1 MKRTTYCMLL
11 LVTILATV
19 TTDKLLGQALPE
31 LGSNVYQP
39 QLLAS
44 DDGDLLLVWK
54 QREGRRS
61 SDLLVSRWHGD
72 SFTEPVRANDIPGSV
87 NSSPIDEMRAAL
99 AGGPGKL
106 VALAWT
112 DGQFNIRVAVSKD
125 GGTVF
130 GPSLQLNQDTGRV
143 LQEFPAIAFDS
154 EGGLHAVW
162 LDPRRAEEGAEEP
175 ADLYHARVRDG
186 EATEQNLTEKQQG
199 SVCGCCL
206 PAVGVGS
213 DGKLRVAFRNTTP
226 DGYRDIF
233 RLEGTPDGHFGPPEP
248 VSPPIWRI
256 NACPVAG
263 PLSVGEKVLWIDG
276 STGRRRLLSSRGP
289 DEMPDA
295 VLEDSDVW
303 SIRYPPRF
311 VSPRA
316 DFEPLVLIPGRPVSY
331 LLRLEGDSWR
341 VLIDDLPGWAT
352 SAALV
357 DGKLLLVGSVEGALN
372 SETREFNTN

>member
-130 GPSLQLNQDTGRV
+130 GPSLQLNRDTGRV

-154 EGGLHAVW
+154 EGGAA
-162 LDPRRAEEGAEEP
+162 RRLARPATGGRGSRGA
-175 ADLYHARVRDG
+175 G
-186 EATEQNLTEKQQG
+186 
-199 SVCGCCL
+199 
-206 PAVGVGS
+206 
-213 DGKLRVAFRNTTP
+213 
-226 DGYRDIF
+226 
-233 RLEGTPDGHFGPPEP
+233 
-248 VSPPIWRI
+248 
-256 NACPVAG
+256 G
-263 PLSVGEKVLWIDG
+263 PLSRQGA
-276 STGRRRLLSSRGP
+276 RRRSHRTESHRKT
-289 DEMPDA
+289 A
-295 VLEDSDVW
+295 
-303 SIRYPPRF
+303 R
-311 VSPRA
+311 
-316 DFEPLVLIPGRPVSY
+316 
-331 LLRLEGDSWR
+331 LRLR
-341 VLIDDLPGWAT
+341 VL
-352 SAALV
+352 SA
-357 DGKLLLVGSVEGALN
+357 GGRG
-372 SETREFNTN
+372 RF